1 MRPETRDRDRG
12 TFVDYT
18 RSWQRP
24 AATEPAAAFTTPWAS
39 DAPAPRGSIPAHV
52 AWRTLVA
59 ELPAAADAYHHRLLT
74 AYFTDNLDISD
85 DAVLTELAVEVG
97 ADRASFAELLVEQRT
112 SHTEAVIAE
121 HNEAIGQGITAVPTM
136 VLDDVLPVP
145 GAQEVDTIAIWI
157 QRLIDRR
164 RGGA

>member
-1 MRPETRDRDRG
+1 M
-12 TFVDYT
+12 DYT

-24 AATEPAAAFTTPWAS
+24 AATEPAANFTTPWTS

-52 AWRTLVA
+52 AWRTLAA
-59 ELPAAADAYHHRLLT
+59 ELPGAADAYHHRLLT

-85 DAVLTELAVEVG
+85 DAVLTDLAVEVG
-97 ADRASFAELLVEQRT
+97 ADRSAFAALLTEQRPSLT
-112 SHTEAVIAE
+112 DVVIGE

-157 QRLIDRR
+157 QRLLDRR
-164 RGGA
+164 LGGS